1 MPSGGGSA
9 GGGGGGGGGGGFGG
23 SSSWSSRRSHS
34 FRNTRSTYGSSGT
47 SEDCDCECGKAMAC
61 FQCLLISGFVA
72 LFCLIVGL
80 SVGFGV
86 RNQQMPKSKIATD
99 FYSPGDSRLVSF
111 SSFFCNSVRFSVES
125 RATGALFFI
134 VDSVPPLTDQNNF
147 TINAS
152 DTLDKNNYHF
162 WQYHLYPNSK
172 VTLDVCTDCSRVFL
186 DIYVVKG
193 NTNVNR
199 WGDEPGENHAVLF
212 QSVSDTVCPDKQ
224 TLTYSVTEEDEY
236 YIIVH
241 NSFDK
246 IELFYN
252 FTLAVERFEY
262 ESPSVDTNSTIRDNC
277 AVSSGGTC
285 TLDIPYGTGSQRA
298 LVVTTIPEDVDW
310 AENVAIK
317 TSCSRRHWAY
327 AVVVLVSL
335 FAAAVVIAI
344 VVLVTWWCC
353 CVDSEGTE
361 TSDGVDNTDNIDKVD
376 NPDNI
381 DTVAIECNDFDNV
394 DKIDT

>member
-1 MPSGGGSA
+1 
-9 GGGGGGGGGGGFGG
+9 
-23 SSSWSSRRSHS
+23 
-34 FRNTRSTYGSSGT
+34 
-47 SEDCDCECGKAMAC
+47 
-61 FQCLLISGFVA
+61 
-72 LFCLIVGL
+72 
-80 SVGFGV
+80 
-86 RNQQMPKSKIATD
+86 MPKSKIATD
-99 FYSPGDSRLVSF
+99 FYSPGDSRLISF

-125 RATGALFFI
+125 QATGASFFL
-134 VDSVPPLTDQNNF
+134 VDSAPPLTDQNNF
-147 TINAS
+147 TINS
-152 DTLDKNNYHF
+152 NDTLDRSNYHF

-199 WGDEPGENHAVLF
+199 WGDEPGANHAQLF
-212 QSVSDTVCPDKQ
+212 QSVNTMCPDKQ
-224 TLTYSVTEEDEY
+224 TLVYTVTEEDEY

-246 IELFYN
+246 IELYYDL
-252 FTLAVERFEY
+252 TLAVERFEY
-262 ESPSVDTNSTIRDNC
+262 ESPSLDMNSTIRDHC
-277 AVSSGGTC
+277 AVSSGESC
-285 TLDIPYGTGSQRA
+285 AVDIPYGTGSQQA

-327 AVVVLVSL
+327 AVVVLVPL
-335 FAAAVVIAI
+335 FVVAVGIAFM
-344 VVLVTWWCC
+344 VLVIWCC
-353 CVDSEGTE
+353 CCVGSDQTE

-381 DTVAIECNDFDNV
+381 DTVAIECNDFDNI